1 MGYKHHEDGM
11 GWGGWVPT
19 AQERAE
25 DKLREELK
33 TLRAVINAPTPREQ
47 ELEVMLVK
55 AIEIMQTCLTTMDGM
70 DYERDKDVEAFCKY
84 RAYASNKVSS
94 TIAFIKQVLEKK
106 S

>member
-1 MGYKHHEDGM
+1 M

-47 ELEVMLVK
+47 ELEAQNKALWELVDNCLPYVQSFTSKKFENHAEAELILEAIQK
-55 AIEIMQTCLTTMDGM
+55 AKVLAITPQQNESEEDG
-70 DYERDKDVEAFCKY
+70 R
-84 RAYASNKVSS
+84 
-94 TIAFIKQVLEKK
+94 
-106 S
+106 